1 MLIVIFKT
9 RRHFILSLFKQKV
22 EKVLSTIPPTKLA
35 MIKIDEY

>member
-1 MLIVIFKT
+1 MLIAIFKT
-9 RRHFILSLFKQKV
+9 RRHLSLFKQKV